1 MSEKEQKLKE
11 KVVLYVEDDDLT
23 RDAFAL
29 MLSRIVKEVHKAENG
44 LVGLEK
50 FKKLNPDIVITDIE
64 MPVMNGKDLVKHI
77 RAISKEHPIIVIT
90 AYKDQEH
97 QLEHVNKILY
107 KPINKVEVKEV
118 LFSLV

>member
-1 MSEKEQKLKE
+1 MSEKEQRLKE

-23 RDAFAL
+23 RDAFSL
-29 MLSRIVKEVHKAENG
+29 MLSRLVKEVHKAENG

-50 FKKLNPDIVITDIE
+50 FKELNPDIVITDIE
-64 MPVMNGKDLVKHI
+64 MPVMNGKELVKHI

-97 QLEHVNKILY
+97 QLECVNRILY